1 MTTVAEQEVDQK
13 KADSRMTAAQFS
25 RIHNPHGIR
34 MELVEGELHVSPSP
48 RPRHI
53 RATKVL
59 LMLLENYVQE
69 KGLGEM
75 FVDLDT
81 TLGPW
86 DVRCPDLLF
95 VPRERVAR
103 MNPDASATHAD
114 ARLVVEVVSPGSV
127 KIDREDKFAEYAA
140 VGIPYYWIVD
150 PGQRIAEGYELAG
163 GVYRLATSA
172 SGAGNFS
179 ASPFPELQIALQP
192 LWWD

>member
-1 MTTVAEQEVDQK
+1 
-13 KADSRMTAAQFS
+13 
-25 RIHNPHGIR
+25 
-34 MELVEGELHVSPSP
+34 LV
-48 RPRHI
+48 
-53 RATKVL
+53 
-59 LMLLENYVQE
+59 LLENYVQE

-95 VPRERVAR
+95 VPRDRVAR
-103 MNPDASATHAD
+103 MNPDAAATHAD

-127 KIDREDKFAEYAA
+127 KVDREEKFTEYAA

-150 PGQRIAEGYELAG
+150 PGQRVAEGYELAEG
-163 GVYRLATSA
+163 AYRLAASA

-179 ASPFPELQIALQP
+179 ALPFPELQIALQR